1 MRKHGVYVVALA
13 AALLTGFASA
23 PARAFN
29 CGNLAGASFVV
40 LPDGSTDVDVNL
52 GSATAVLFEI
62 RSQNSQDARIRL
74 GVVGQ
79 FGQVNIFADR
89 EIERG
94 QTLFITFQVPLGG
107 DRDFLFRLMQEGGG
121 SGRSLVELTCLTGIP
136 PHADAKTAI
145 AQGVGT
151 YLNNR
156 ARLLLSSDPD
166 RSRIARRLAGAEPAG
181 ARSNKAELSLGENG
195 YSASAMLSPRS
206 AGLRVWS
213 EGYFADFQE
222 HISPT
227 LSNQGNFE
235 VVYAGGD
242 VLLGPNVML
251 GMLVQFDWLKEEEL
265 FGGVDGE
272 GWMAGPYIGIL
283 LGRNWEF
290 DARAAWGRSDNDLGI
305 VGSFDGDRWLARA
318 SLRGNWYSGQWRFT
332 SITELGYVE
341 ESQERFHALGAL
353 AVPDQSV
360 SLGRFTF
367 GPELA
372 YRIEGNGRFFE
383 PQVSLQGLWNFAA
396 DGEIDADGLVW
407 EPAEFYGRVEGGL
420 MFGRTGGGMTFR
432 AIGAYEGIGTS
443 DFDVWSGRVWAS
455 IPLN

>member
-1 MRKHGVYVVALA
+1 
-13 AALLTGFASA
+13 
-23 PARAFN
+23 
-29 CGNLAGASFVV
+29 
-40 LPDGSTDVDVNL
+40 
-52 GSATAVLFEI
+52 
-62 RSQNSQDARIRL
+62 
-74 GVVGQ
+74 
-79 FGQVNIFADR
+79 
-89 EIERG
+89 
-94 QTLFITFQVPLGG
+94 
-107 DRDFLFRLMQEGGG
+107 
-121 SGRSLVELTCLTGIP
+121 
-136 PHADAKTAI
+136 
-145 AQGVGT
+145 
-151 YLNNR
+151 LNNR

-166 RSRIARRLAGAEPAG
+166 RSHIARRLAGARGKP
-181 ARSNKAELSLGENG
+181 AELALGENG
-195 YSASAMLSPRS
+195 YSASAMLAPRS

-222 HISPT
+222 DISRT

-265 FGGVDGE
+265 FGGVDGQ
-272 GWMAGPYIGIL
+272 GWMAGPYVGIL

-318 SLRGNWYSGQWRFT
+318 SLRGNWYSGAWRLT

-341 ESQERFHALGAL
+341 ETQKRFHALGVL

-360 SLGRFTF
+360 SLCFTF

-372 YRIEGNGRFFE
+372 YRIEKNGNFLE
-383 PQVSLQGLWNFAA
+383 PQVSLQGLWDFAA
-396 DGEIDADGLVW
+396 DGEIDAGGLVW
-407 EPAEFYGRVEGGL
+407 QPAEFYGRVEAGL

-432 AIGAYEGIGTS
+432 AVCAYEGIGTS
-443 DFDVWSGRVWAS
+443 EFDVWSGRVWAS